1 MVATGF
7 GGSRTSGRK
16 GRRLFFRRKKHLT
29 QIPDGF
35 DLNDRPKVAVI
46 VETTIPPVSRAN
58 LRMYWLAKGLIRGK
72 KAMVNMIA
80 PSMDL
85 KSRRSYFVE
94 WIWMNQ
100 FPGFA
105 RLLYSKL
112 RLPVR
117 IWHFLAS
124 IISIVIL
131 ELWYR
136 RSFGKGF
143 AAIHAWNPLAGL
155 SAVIAA
161 KLIRVPALVDFTD
174 FYSDIART
182 DMPLLSRPLARLEN
196 YVLKEAAAVFV
207 VSEALRAHLIKTHHL
222 QAGKVFVVPDGTDSE
237 RFRPDIDASSVR
249 EKLDVP
255 ENAPLLVFH
264 GDIKNDDGV
273 DVLCRALAL
282 VLEKRPDARLL
293 ILGGGGPYFDGVIK
307 PLIDELGVGRA
318 VIRPGWIPHDDVPVW
333 LNACDIGAMTMRATL
348 NHDHYLSFKLFEY
361 WACGKPVVCTRL
373 KAIGEI
379 VKHGENGLVVDNE
392 DHVGFAE
399 ALLELINDPEAA
411 GHMGRAG
418 RELVERE
425 YDWREIMKKEC
436 LLYTRDI
443 LGERQAV

>member
-1 MVATGF
+1 M
-7 GGSRTSGRK
+7 
-16 GRRLFFRRKKHLT
+16 
-29 QIPDGF
+29 
-35 DLNDRPKVAVI
+35 
-46 VETTIPPVSRAN
+46 
-58 LRMYWLAKGLIRGK
+58 
-72 KAMVNMIA
+72 
-80 PSMDL
+80 
-85 KSRRSYFVE
+85 
-94 WIWMNQ
+94 
-100 FPGFA
+100 
-105 RLLYSKL
+105 
-112 RLPVR
+112 
-117 IWHFLAS
+117 
-124 IISIVIL
+124 
-131 ELWYR
+131 
-136 RSFGKGF
+136 
-143 AAIHAWNPLAGL
+143 
-155 SAVIAA
+155 
-161 KLIRVPALVDFTD
+161 
-174 FYSDIART
+174 
-182 DMPLLSRPLARLEN
+182 
-196 YVLKEAAAVFV
+196 
-207 VSEALRAHLIKTHHL
+207 
-222 QAGKVFVVPDGTDSE
+222 VPDGTDSE

-399 ALLELINDPEAA
+399 AFLELINDPEAA